1 MGDTGRMA
9 DVSVRP
15 ALPADA
21 PAIGTIHAATMRL
34 AVEAGLR
41 EALDPEIAAGFDP
54 AGFAGQWEEAIA
66 TPPSPLHRVLTALDR
81 ATVVGFAAIAPVDE
95 EVRAGLDA
103 DPPEAEILA
112 LEVDPA
118 HGRSGHG
125 SRLLAACVDILR
137 QQNAGH
143 VMTWAVQGDDPRA
156 RFLSSAGFAPLG
168 MRRKWQVG
176 SGTVSQIAWHAA
188 LD

>member
-1 MGDTGRMA
+1 MSSLSLLAHDLDEVA
-9 DVSVRP
+9 DLED
-15 ALPADA
+15 LPAER
-21 PAIGTIHAATMRL
+21 G
-34 AVEAGLR
+34 
-41 EALDPEIAAGFDP
+41 
-54 AGFAGQWEEAIA
+54 
-66 TPPSPLHRVLTALDR
+66 RVGPHDL
-81 ATVVGFAAIAPVDE
+81 V
-95 EVRAGLDA
+95 A

-118 HGRSGHG
+118 RCRSGHG

-168 MRRKWQVG
+168 LRRKWQVG

>member
-66 TPPSPLHRVLTALDR
+66 TPRVRCT
-81 ATVVGFAAIAPVDE
+81 G
-95 EVRAGLDA
+95 
-103 DPPEAEILA
+103 
-112 LEVDPA
+112 
-118 HGRSGHG
+118 
-125 SRLLAACVDILR
+125 C
-137 QQNAGH
+137 
-143 VMTWAVQGDDPRA
+143 
-156 RFLSSAGFAPLG
+156 
-168 MRRKWQVG
+168 
-176 SGTVSQIAWHAA
+176 
-188 LD
+188 